1 MKNLIQI
8 YNSETL
14 DTKIV
19 SKFKIYG
26 LLILIVLT
34 FSSFGYFIGSFKNEE
49 KHIKFPS
56 AIFNHNVILSE
67 KYENNF
73 SEEELFSLMKRLK
86 IRHIDIVISQAKIE
100 TGNFKSKV
108 FIENNNLFGMRFPG
122 NRVTLAKGE
131 NLKHAVYDNWQESVI
146 DYAIYQSTYLRKYSR
161 NEYLKFLE
169 LNYAENKDY
178 VSLIN
183 KISKQYN

>member
-56 AIFNHNVILSE
+56 AIFNHNVI
-67 KYENNF
+67 Y
-73 SEEELFSLMKRLK
+73 
-86 IRHIDIVISQAKIE
+86 
-100 TGNFKSKV
+100 KSYS
-108 FIENNNLFGMRFPG
+108 IICILIIGI
-122 NRVTLAKGE
+122 NR
-131 NLKHAVYDNWQESVI
+131 I
-146 DYAIYQSTYLRKYSR
+146 LR
-161 NEYLKFLE
+161 
-169 LNYAENKDY
+169 
-178 VSLIN
+178 
-183 KISKQYN
+183 

>member
-1 MKNLIQI
+1 MKNVIQI
-8 YNSETL
+8 LNRETL

-26 LLILIVLT
+26 LLSLMVLL
-34 FSSFGYFIGSFKNEE
+34 FSSFGYLVGSFKTEE
-49 KHIKFPS
+49 KVVEFPS
-56 AIFNHNVILSE
+56 VIFNHKVILSE
-67 KYENNF
+67 KYEKDF
-73 SEEELFSLMKRLK
+73 SEEALISLMKRLK

-161 NEYLKFLE
+161 SEYLKFLE
-169 LNYAENKDY
+169 LNYAENKNY